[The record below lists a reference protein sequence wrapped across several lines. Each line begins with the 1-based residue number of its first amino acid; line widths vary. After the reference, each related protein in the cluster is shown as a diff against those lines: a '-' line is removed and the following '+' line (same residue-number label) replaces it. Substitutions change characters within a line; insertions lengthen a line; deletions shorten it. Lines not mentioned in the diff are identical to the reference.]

1 MQWSFHGA
9 VRTLI
14 AAGYLIHS
22 TATFADSEQLLPA
35 AQPESEARAVTET
48 VAQSVAETVV
58 EPAAEPATEPV
69 AIPSGYEFEQPELL
83 ADQVLWGVAHGV
95 RLLGQACAR
104 QGEGAAAEAW
114 IEWQEREAKEIAAYQ
129 SVLSRHYFR
138 RDDVSP
144 AAIAVALGLKA
155 ELDIL
160 PEKLLPACDT
170 LVEALKQPRYDLA
183 RQRAELLKDN
193 DKPD

>member
-1 MQWSFHGA
+1 LMQWSFHGA

-22 TATFADSEQLLPA
+22 TATFADSEQPFPT
-35 AQPESEARAVTET
+35 AQPESEARAV
-48 VAQSVAETVV
+48 A
-58 EPAAEPATEPV
+58 EPV
-69 AIPSGYEFEQPELL
+69 AIPSGYEFDHPELL

-138 RDDVSP
+138 RDEVSP
-144 AAIAVALGLKA
+144 AAIAVALGLKT

-183 RQRAELLKDN
+183 RQRAELLKDH